1 MESLFKAVSNTVIV
15 TTRFTIE
22 LAVGALCGAAPWWYS
37 VRDCTACSK
46 STHTHKYTKDTTH
59 TMLTQHCIADKL
71 SVITECRV
79 VYAVHHDGIIAANS
93 ITSKKTMYKKGGGVV
108 MSQCRARASRA
119 SS

>member
-22 LAVGALCGAAPWWYS
+22 LAVGALCGGGIVSATAPHAPN
-37 VRDCTACSK
+37 RH
-46 STHTHKYTKDTTH
+46 THTYTKDTTH

-93 ITSKKTMYKKGGGVV
+93 ITSKKTMYKKGGG
-108 MSQCRARASRA
+108 RILNLKHTFRKF
-119 SS
+119 